1 MLVIV
6 MNLRD
11 SDQDFATQLHRKRT
25 CTACAFLFVEVV
37 ADPLRGEASLG
48 VMNQM

>member
-11 SDQDFATQLHRKRT
+11 SDQEIATQLHRKRT
-25 CTACAFLFVEVV
+25 CTACAFLCIEVV
-37 ADPLRGEASLG
+37 ADPLGG
-48 VMNQM
+48 WGMNQT